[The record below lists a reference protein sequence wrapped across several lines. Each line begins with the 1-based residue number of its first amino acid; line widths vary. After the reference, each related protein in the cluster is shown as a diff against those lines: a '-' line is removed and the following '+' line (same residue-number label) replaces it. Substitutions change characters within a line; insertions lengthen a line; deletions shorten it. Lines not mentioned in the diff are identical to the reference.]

1 MGMASSTAG
10 NTFERSTHHDIQ
22 STIQTVKRMLAIAGV
37 LALVGY
43 VLLLFA
49 LSQEFWV
56 VAEIFTEDT
65 MKMWLK
71 LGGVG
76 HILLGIFIALVA
88 IVRVLSIMP
97 DRLGLLLE

>member
-1 MGMASSTAG
+1 MASQTAET
-10 NTFERSTHHDIQ
+10 TFDRPTHAEIQ
-22 STIQTVKRMLAIAGV
+22 STIATVKRMLVVAGG
-37 LALVGY
+37 LAFVGY
-43 VLLLFA
+43 LLLLFA

-88 IVRVLSIMP
+88 IVRVLGLMP
-97 DRLGLLLE
+97 DRLGVLLE

>member
-1 MGMASSTAG
+1 M
-10 NTFERSTHHDIQ
+10 
-22 STIQTVKRMLAIAGV
+22 
-37 LALVGY
+37 
-43 VLLLFA
+43 FA
-49 LSQEFWV
+49 LGQEFWV

-65 MKMWLK
+65 MKRWLK

-88 IVRVLSIMP
+88 IVRVLSLMP